1 MTRVQAFAFTHAKK
15 FLIVATILTTLLFS
29 VGIAQAL
36 GNVPTGGTCTST
48 SDCASAL
55 DDCVSNKCQ
64 PSGST
69 SGDDFGLDYGS
80 DLNLGDN
87 ELDDAVVQLINVLL
101 GFLGLIAVV
110 IILIGGFQWMTAA
123 GNDEKVETARKT
135 IFAGVIGIVIIG
147 FAWGI
152 SLFVINQVIDAS
164 NL

>member
-15 FLIVATILTTLLFS
+15 LLIVATILTTLLFS
-29 VGIAQAL
+29 VSIAQAGTQTEGQTCTTNSDCVSTL
-36 GNVPTGGTCTST
+36 DCDGGTC
-48 SDCASAL
+48 
-55 DDCVSNKCQ
+55 Q
-64 PSGST
+64 PPGGVGST
-69 SGDDFGLDYGS
+69 GDDFGLDYGS